1 MSAVCTAPPGIMEPY
16 FASAWGVPGADY
28 DQLNYGGEVAQPLD
42 DQLLVK
48 PDPNQPARP
57 LHTYMAPLS
66 LDNQAVAAVVRP
78 PSPPPSKKID
88 MRLAQPGTEESK
100 PGYLTPLASYTG
112 ELWSVYAYGQEL
124 IRVAQTFW
132 YFWYADMFS
141 QSSSAAAAALVN
153 RNRRMSEDILSST
166 SRPFDSEGRARHPIP
181 INPNLP
187 FCQFVFSV
195 LHSTQVSFSVTILA
209 LMYTY
214 KYKKILALG
223 QRQPFPREVSEA
235 QGFVTGLMLA
245 NKYLDDNT
253 YTNTTWAQFLGMPV
267 KDVNDYELEWLD
279 ALEFNLCVSTSEFE
293 TWRSMLDA
301 HVRSR
306 ERGDNATLSGSSF
319 VFPQPGARARSASPP
334 LPFYNN
340 GTSCN
345 QQALKRS
352 AKDAFSADVL
362 HNAGMYE
369 AARLGPRK
377 ASLVA
382 SQVPVTALPTPAPSV
397 PSISPTTAAY
407 PTLARSSS
415 LNRQIAR
422 LPVNGQRSSAGQEQM
437 AHEVADLRQ
446 AAMANNWGAYQQVAE
461 PIDFAHE
468 DRWRMA
474 PVQPRLYFLQA
485 AATPQFGPD
494 PRYHKAIPHY
504 LDSGYGSAF
513 DYANNPYAMAAAA
526 AAAQEVM
533 DVDQGQ
539 VELASPTDAMYANT
553 QPQQDAMHPI
563 GQPPSQV
570 FRAMT
575 MPNPVSSVPTHFA
588 NPQPA
593 PFANA
598 GPPGYA
604 YGWEMAQPQAQPV
617 WARQHAWRPGHGA
630 RWSSGSD
637 DAFMAMHSHPMSH
650 AAAMSQWSTPT
661 VHASY

>member
-1 MSAVCTAPPGIMEPY
+1 MEPY
-16 FASAWGVPGADY
+16 LVPSWGVPGTEY
-28 DQLNYGGEVAQPLD
+28 DLLNYGQDLAQPMD

-48 PDPNQPARP
+48 AGSNQISRP

-66 LDNQAVAAVVRP
+66 LDTASAIPRP

-112 ELWSVYAYGQEL
+112 VSHCFVGWGSSATGATGSNETQLTYP
-124 IRVAQTFW
+124 AQTFW

-141 QSSSAAAAALVN
+141 HSAPAAAPG
-153 RNRRMSEDILSST
+153 RINRRMSEDILSSM
-166 SRPFDSEGRARHPIP
+166 SRPFDAEGRARHPIP
-181 INPNLP
+181 MNPNLP

-214 KYKKILALG
+214 KYKKCLAVG
-223 QRQPFPREVSEA
+223 QRQPFHREVSEA

-253 YTNTTWAQFLGMPV
+253 YTNTTWAQFLNIPV

-279 ALEFNLCVSTSEFE
+279 ALEFNLCVSTAEFE
-293 TWRSMLDA
+293 SWRSMLDA

-306 ERGDNATLSGSSF
+306 ERGDSISGY
-319 VFPQPGARARSASPP
+319 VFPQSGGRARSASPP
-334 LPFYNN
+334 LAFYNSP
-340 GTSCN
+340 GS
-345 QQALKRS
+345 QQALKRT

-369 AARLGPRK
+369 AARLGSRK
-377 ASLVA
+377 ASLA
-382 SQVPVTALPTPAPSV
+382 GAQFPITALPTPAPSV
-397 PSISPTTAAY
+397 PSVSPTARPY

-422 LPVNGQRSSAGQEQM
+422 LPVNGQHRSSAGQEQM
-437 AHEVADLRQ
+437 AHDIADLRQ
-446 AAMANNWGAYQQVAE
+446 AALANNWGAYQQAAE
-461 PIDFAHE
+461 PIDFTQDE
-468 DRWRMA
+468 RWRMA
-474 PVQPRLYFLQA
+474 PQQQRLYFLQA

-494 PRYHKAIPHY
+494 ARYHKAIPHY
-504 LDSGYGSAF
+504 LDAGYGSAF
-513 DYANNPYAMAAAA
+513 DYGNNPYTMAAAA
-526 AAAQEVM
+526 AAAAAGQDLM
-533 DVDQGQ
+533 DIDQGQ
-539 VELASPTDAMYANT
+539 FELASPTDPLYPAH
-553 QPQQDAMHPI
+553 QDAMVGPQI
-563 GQPPSQV
+563 AY
-570 FRAMT
+570 RAMT
-575 MPNPVSSVPTHFA
+575 MPNPVPAVPTHFS

-604 YGWEMAQPQAQPV
+604 YGWQMAQPQAQPV
-617 WARQHAWRPGHGA
+617 WARQHAWRPGHGN

-637 DAFMAMHSHPMSH
+637 DAYLAMHPPPMCH
-650 AAAMSQWSTPT
+650 TAAASQWSTPAVHAA